1 MHKSSTICIHHIE
14 SPFSNPLRDLLAC
27 CPQKKHMWSNVWFF
41 GMKLSLPFP
50 WTIICCSNRAEGEGR
65 RNNKL
70 FSFLA
75 FVGNNLQNLAAEGR
89 SCWVSAPAEGQR
101 AELCSPSFTTVKQA
115 PAPGDCRKTQEKRHC
130 YQTSVRKII
139 CMCKWKNSGW
149 EGKNSVVTLQ
159 DTSPFSMS
167 HYHSLFFEP
176 LQFLCLLLG
185 IKFEFPCTN
194 ITEKCPTFFCILIFF
209 FLSALLFLHL
219 SIMPS
224 SMFFTWCQSS
234 FSSYEFF
241 TDCYLSTYWPLE
253 DTHCDFDFYK
263 ASNCS

>member
-75 FVGNNLQNLAAEGR
+75 FIGNNLQNLAAEGR

-101 AELCSPSFTTVKQA
+101 AELCSPSFTIVKQA

-149 EGKNSVVTLQ
+149 EGKNSVVMLQ
-159 DTSPFSMS
+159 DTSSFSMS

-194 ITEKCPTFFCILIFF
+194 ITEKRPTFFCILIFF
-209 FLSALLFLHL
+209 
-219 SIMPS
+219 
-224 SMFFTWCQSS
+224 S
-234 FSSYEFF
+234 F
-241 TDCYLSTYWPLE
+241 
-253 DTHCDFDFYK
+253 
-263 ASNCS
+263 